1 MTTTNLPKG
10 IDQETYDT
18 AKNIIL
24 SGFKAGQDENAI
36 KSAMFGEGIKFS
48 DLVRLYKAITIGEGL
63 IRSPKEIKADIEEKV
78 EGTEIIESLEDRE
91 TDLTYDELED
101 DIKRITSEVEGA
113 TEKKVIAAF
122 RNALAEHDFDMPKKP
137 KKSKGQKAGKINT
150 AICAAFAKNPELT
163 AKEFE
168 TMISAVTTEKSVK
181 KWCRMY
187 KLFSALAMGKE
198 LA

>member
-10 IDQETYDT
+10 IDQETYDV
-18 AKNIIL
+18 AKNIII
-24 SGFKAGQDENAI
+24 SGFKANQDENTI

-63 IRSPKEIKADIEEKV
+63 IRSPKEIKADIEKQVAE
-78 EGTEIIESLEDRE
+78 TEIVESLEDRE
-91 TDLTYDELED
+91 DDLSYDELED
-101 DIKRITSEVEGA
+101 DIKRIVAEVEGA

-122 RNALAEHDFDMPKKP
+122 RNVLAEHDFDMPKKP
-137 KKSKGQKAGKINT
+137 KKPKGQKAGKINI
-150 AICAAFAKNPELT
+150 AICDAFAENPELT
-163 AKEFE
+163 ASEFE
-168 TMISAVTTEKSVK
+168 TMIAAVTTEKSVK

-187 KLFSALAMGKE
+187 KLFSALANGKK